1 MTRQAATDQLDEIAQ
16 VRLSAALRRE
26 IERLAM
32 AEYPH
37 EACGVLIGEMR
48 PGAARIDR
56 VAPARNVNR
65 ARPHDRY
72 ELDPGDYV
80 AADRLARAA
89 GLDIVG
95 FWHSH
100 PDHPARPSRTD
111 LESAWPGYTYLIVT
125 TTASGADGVRTWRLG
140 KSGFYEQA
148 IQEEDPS

>member
-1 MTRQAATDQLDEIAQ
+1 MTTNATHQLDEIGS
-16 VRLSAALRRE
+16 VRLPDAVRRE
-26 IERLAM
+26 IEHRAQ
-32 AEYPH
+32 AAYPH
-37 EACGVLIGEMR
+37 EACGVLVGELL
-48 PGAARIDR
+48 PGSTHIERA
-56 VAPARNVNR
+56 VPARNANR
-65 ARPHDRY
+65 ERPRDRY

-111 LESAWPGYTYLIVT
+111 LEAAWPGYTYLIVT
-125 TTASGADGVRTWRLG
+125 TTASGADGLRTWRLG